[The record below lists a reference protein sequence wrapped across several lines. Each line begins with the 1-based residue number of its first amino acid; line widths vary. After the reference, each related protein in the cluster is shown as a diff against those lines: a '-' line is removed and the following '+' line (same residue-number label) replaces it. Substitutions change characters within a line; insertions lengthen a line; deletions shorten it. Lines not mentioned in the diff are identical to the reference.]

1 MNILYAGTPNSSAE
15 ILKYLAQNDSI
26 NVKGVITQPDK
37 AGKRGKK
44 LNDSP
49 VSLMA
54 NSYDLDLFKPHKLNN
69 KDFKEK
75 IKILEVDFLIVV
87 AYGKILP
94 KWLLQLPSVSSINIH
109 FSLLPKYR
117 GASPIQSALL
127 NGDKE
132 TGITFIEM
140 SEKLDSGNIISTEKT
155 KIFKDDNKVKLE
167 TRLTGMSIK
176 KINNVLIESAKQNK
190 SSIKQDD
197 SNASYCQKIL
207 KVDSITNF
215 NDTSINIFNKFRAFI
230 EWPGLAFYHND
241 TLIKIHGLEVLD
253 RINTNKPGTIYKFDS
268 TGLYI
273 NTIDSVI
280 VITHLQLPNRNIIS
294 SSDAFNSYKD
304 FFR

>member
-15 ILKYLAQNDSI
+15 ILKYLVQNDSI
-26 NVKGVITQPDK
+26 KVKGVITQPDK
-37 AGKRGKK
+37 TGKRGKK

-54 NSYDLDLFKPHKLNN
+54 NSYDLDLFKPDKLND

-75 IKILEVDFLIVV
+75 IETLEVDFLIVV

-94 KWLLQLPSVSSINIH
+94 RWLLELPSVSSINVH

-155 KIFKDDNKVKLE
+155 KIFKDDNKIKLE

-197 SNASYCQKIL
+197 SSASYCQKIL

-215 NDTSINIFNKFRAFI
+215 NDTAINIFNKFRAFI

-253 RINTNKPGTIYKFDS
+253 QINTNKPGTIYKFDS

>member
-15 ILKYLAQNDSI
+15 ILKCLAQNDSI

-94 KWLLQLPSVSSINIH
+94 NWLLELPSVSSINIH

-155 KIFKDDNKVKLE
+155 KIFMDDNKVKLE

-253 RINTNKPGTIYKFDS
+253 QINTDKPGTIYKFDS

>member
-253 RINTNKPGTIYKFDS
+253 QINTDKPGTIYKFDS
-268 TGLYI
+268 TGLFI

>member
-15 ILKYLAQNDSI
+15 ILKCLAQNDSI

-94 KWLLQLPSVSSINIH
+94 KWLLELPSVSSINIH

-155 KIFKDDNKVKLE
+155 KIFMDDNKVKLE

-253 RINTNKPGTIYKFDS
+253 QINTNKPGTIYKFDS

-280 VITHLQLPNRNIIS
+280 AVSYTHLR
-294 SSDAFNSYKD
+294 AHET
-304 FFR
+304 

>member
-1 MNILYAGTPNSSAE
+1 MNILFAGTPNSSAK
-15 ILKYLAQNDSI
+15 ILKCLVKSTSI
-26 NVKGVITQPDK
+26 RVKGVITQPDK
-37 AGKRGKK
+37 AGKRSKK
-44 LNDSP
+44 LNESP

-54 NSYDLDLFKPHKLNN
+54 NSYDLDLFKPDKLEN

-75 IKILEVDFLIVV
+75 IEILEIDFLIVV

-94 KWLLQLPSVSSINIH
+94 RWLLELPSVSSINIH

-127 NGDKE
+127 NGDRE

-155 KIFKDDNKVKLE
+155 KIFEDDNKIKLE
-167 TRLTGMSIK
+167 SRLTGMSIK
-176 KINNVLIESAKQNK
+176 KINSVLIDLSKQNK

-197 SNASYCQKIL
+197 SRASYCQKIL
-207 KVDSITNF
+207 KDDSITNF
-215 NDTSINIFNKFRAFI
+215 NDTAKNILNKFKAFI
-230 EWPGLAFYHND
+230 QWPGLAFYHND
-241 TLIKIHGLEVLD
+241 TLIKIHGLKVLD
-253 RINTNKPGTIYKFDS
+253 QINTNKPGTIYKFDG

-273 NTIDSVI
+273 NTTDSVI

>member
-26 NVKGVITQPDK
+26 KVKGVITQPDK

-94 KWLLQLPSVSSINIH
+94 KWLLELPSVSSINIH

-155 KIFKDDNKVKLE
+155 KIFMDDNKVKLE
-167 TRLTGMSIK
+167 TRLTDMSIK
-176 KINNVLIESAKQNK
+176 KINNVLIELAKQNK

-253 RINTNKPGTIYKFDS
+253 QINTDKPGTIYKFDS

>member
-94 KWLLQLPSVSSINIH
+94 KWLLELPSVSSINIH

-155 KIFKDDNKVKLE
+155 KIFMDDNKVKLE
-167 TRLTGMSIK
+167 TRLTDMSIK
-176 KINNVLIESAKQNK
+176 KINNVLIELAKQNK

-197 SNASYCQKIL
+197 SNATYCQKIL

-253 RINTNKPGTIYKFDS
+253 QINTDKPGTIYKFDS

>member
-15 ILKYLAQNDSI
+15 ILKSLVKNSSI
-26 NVKGVITQPDK
+26 DIKGVITQPDK

-44 LNDSP
+44 LDESP
-49 VSLMA
+49 VSLLA
-54 NSYDLDLFKPHKLNN
+54 NSYDLDLFKPETLN
-69 KDFKEK
+69 DECFKEK
-75 IKILEVDFLIVV
+75 IKILEIDFLIVV

-127 NGDKE
+127 SGDKE

-140 SEKLDSGNIISTEKT
+140 SERLDSGDIISAEKT
-155 KIFKDDNKVKLE
+155 KICVDDNKIKLE
-167 TRLTGMSIK
+167 ARLTCLSIE
-176 KINNVLIESAKQNK
+176 KINEVLVDLIKQNK
-190 SSIKQDD
+190 TLVKQNDL
-197 SNASYCQKIL
+197 NASYCQKIL
-207 KVDSITNF
+207 KIDSITNF
-215 NDTSINIFNKFRAFI
+215 NDTAKNIFNRFRAFI

-241 TLIKIHGLEVLD
+241 TLIKIHGLELLNQ
-253 RINTNKPGTIYKFDS
+253 INTGEPGTIYKFDS
-268 TGLYI
+268 DGLYI
-273 NTIDSVI
+273 NTSDSVI

-294 SSDAFNSYKD
+294 SSDAFNSYKE

>member
-75 IKILEVDFLIVV
+75 IEILDVDFLIVV

-94 KWLLQLPSVSSINIH
+94 KWLLELPSVSSINIH

-155 KIFKDDNKVKLE
+155 KIFMDDNKVKLE

-253 RINTNKPGTIYKFDS
+253 QINTDKPGTIHKFDS

>member
-15 ILKYLAQNDSI
+15 ILKYLVQNDSI
-26 NVKGVITQPDK
+26 KVKGVITQPDK
-37 AGKRGKK
+37 TGKRGKK

-54 NSYDLDLFKPHKLNN
+54 NSYDLDLFKPDKLND

-75 IKILEVDFLIVV
+75 IETLEVDFLIVV

-94 KWLLQLPSVSSINIH
+94 RWLLELPSVSSINVH

-155 KIFKDDNKVKLE
+155 KIFKDDNKIKLE

-176 KINNVLIESAKQNK
+176 KTNSVLIDSAKQNK

-197 SNASYCQKIL
+197 SSASYCQKIL

-215 NDTSINIFNKFRAFI
+215 NDTAINIFNKFRAFI

-253 RINTNKPGTIYKFDS
+253 QINTNKPGTIYKFDS

>member
-94 KWLLQLPSVSSINIH
+94 KWLLELPSVSSINIH

-155 KIFKDDNKVKLE
+155 KIFMDDNKVKLE

-176 KINNVLIESAKQNK
+176 KINSVLIESARQNK

-230 EWPGLAFYHND
+230 EWPGLAFYHNN

-253 RINTNKPGTIYKFDS
+253 QINTDKPGTIYKFDS

>member
-94 KWLLQLPSVSSINIH
+94 KWLLELPSVSSINIH

-140 SEKLDSGNIISTEKT
+140 SEKLDSGDIISTEKT
-155 KIFKDDNKVKLE
+155 KIFMDDNKVKLE

-253 RINTNKPGTIYKFDS
+253 QINTDKPGTIYKFDS

>member
-15 ILKYLAQNDSI
+15 ILKCLAQNDSI

-94 KWLLQLPSVSSINIH
+94 KWLLELPSISSINIH

-155 KIFKDDNKVKLE
+155 KIFMDDNKVKLE

-253 RINTNKPGTIYKFDS
+253 QINTDKPGTIHKFDS

>member
-26 NVKGVITQPDK
+26 KVKGVITQPDK

-94 KWLLQLPSVSSINIH
+94 KWLLELPSVSSINIH

-155 KIFKDDNKVKLE
+155 KIFMDDNKVKLE

-197 SNASYCQKIL
+197 SNASYCQRIL

-253 RINTNKPGTIYKFDS
+253 QINTDKPGTIYKFDS

>member
-26 NVKGVITQPDK
+26 KIKGVITQPDK

-44 LNDSP
+44 LNGSP

-54 NSYDLDLFKPHKLNN
+54 NSYDLDLFKPHKLND

-75 IKILEVDFLIVV
+75 IEILEVDFLVVV

-94 KWLLQLPSVSSINIH
+94 KWLLELPSVSSINIH

-155 KIFKDDNKVKLE
+155 KIFMDDNKVKLE

-176 KINNVLIESAKQNK
+176 KINNVLIESTKQNK
-190 SSIKQDD
+190 SSTKQDD

-207 KVDSITNF
+207 KGDSITNF

-253 RINTNKPGTIYKFDS
+253 QINTNKPGTIYKFDS

>member
-75 IKILEVDFLIVV
+75 IKILKVDFLIVV

-94 KWLLQLPSVSSINIH
+94 KWLLELPSVSSINIH

-155 KIFKDDNKVKLE
+155 KIFMDDNKVKLE

-253 RINTNKPGTIYKFDS
+253 QINTNKPGTIHKFDS

>member
-94 KWLLQLPSVSSINIH
+94 KWLLELPSVSSINIH

-155 KIFKDDNKVKLE
+155 KIFMDDNKVKLE

-253 RINTNKPGTIYKFDS
+253 QINTDIPGTIYKFDS

>member
-26 NVKGVITQPDK
+26 KVKGVITQPDK

-54 NSYDLDLFKPHKLNN
+54 NSYDLDLFKPHKLND

-75 IKILEVDFLIVV
+75 IEILEVDFLVVV

-94 KWLLQLPSVSSINIH
+94 KWLLELPSVSSINIH

-155 KIFKDDNKVKLE
+155 KIFMDDNKVKLE

-176 KINNVLIESAKQNK
+176 KINNVLIESTKQNK
-190 SSIKQDD
+190 SSTKQDD

-207 KVDSITNF
+207 KGDSITNF

-253 RINTNKPGTIYKFDS
+253 QINTNKPGTIYKFDS

>member
-268 TGLYI
+268 TGLYV

>member
-26 NVKGVITQPDK
+26 KVKGVITQPDK

-94 KWLLQLPSVSSINIH
+94 KWLLELPSVSSINIH

-155 KIFKDDNKVKLE
+155 KIFMDDNKVKLE
-167 TRLTGMSIK
+167 TRLTDMSIK

-253 RINTNKPGTIYKFDS
+253 QINTNKPGTIYKFDS
-268 TGLYI
+268 TGLFI

>member
-54 NSYDLDLFKPHKLNN
+54 NSYNLDLFKPHKLNN

-75 IKILEVDFLIVV
+75 IKILDVDFLIVV

-94 KWLLQLPSVSSINIH
+94 KWLLELPSISSINIH

-140 SEKLDSGNIISTEKT
+140 SEKLDSGDIISTEKT
-155 KIFKDDNKVKLE
+155 KIFMDDNKVKLE

-176 KINNVLIESAKQNK
+176 KINNVLIESAKQRN

-253 RINTNKPGTIYKFDS
+253 QINTDKPGTIYKFDS

-294 SSDAFNSYKD
+294 SNDAFNSYKD

>member
-15 ILKYLAQNDSI
+15 ILKYLAQKDSI

-94 KWLLQLPSVSSINIH
+94 KWLLELPSVSSINIH

-155 KIFKDDNKVKLE
+155 KIFMDDNKVKLE

-190 SSIKQDD
+190 PSIKQDD
-197 SNASYCQKIL
+197 LNASYCKKIL

-253 RINTNKPGTIYKFDS
+253 QINTDKPGTIYKFDS

>member
-155 KIFKDDNKVKLE
+155 KIFMDDNKVKLE

-253 RINTNKPGTIYKFDS
+253 QINTDKPGTIYKFDS

>member
-1 MNILYAGTPNSSAE
+1 M
-15 ILKYLAQNDSI
+15 
-26 NVKGVITQPDK
+26 
-37 AGKRGKK
+37 
-44 LNDSP
+44 
-49 VSLMA
+49 
-54 NSYDLDLFKPHKLNN
+54 
-69 KDFKEK
+69 
-75 IKILEVDFLIVV
+75 
-87 AYGKILP
+87 
-94 KWLLQLPSVSSINIH
+94 
-109 FSLLPKYR
+109 
-117 GASPIQSALL
+117 
-127 NGDKE
+127 
-132 TGITFIEM
+132 
-140 SEKLDSGNIISTEKT
+140 
-155 KIFKDDNKVKLE
+155 DDNKVKLE

-197 SNASYCQKIL
+197 SSASYCQKIL

-253 RINTNKPGTIYKFDS
+253 QINTDKPGIIYKFDS

-280 VITHLQLPNRNIIS
+280 VITYLQLPNRNIIS

>member
-94 KWLLQLPSVSSINIH
+94 KWLLELPSVSSINIH

-155 KIFKDDNKVKLE
+155 KIFMDDNKVKLE

>member
-26 NVKGVITQPDK
+26 KVKGVITQPDK

-94 KWLLQLPSVSSINIH
+94 KWLLELPSVSSINIH

-155 KIFKDDNKVKLE
+155 KIFMDDNKVKLE

-197 SNASYCQKIL
+197 SNASYCQRIL

-253 RINTNKPGTIYKFDS
+253 QINTDKPGTIHKFDS

>member
-15 ILKYLAQNDSI
+15 ILKCLAQNDSI

-54 NSYDLDLFKPHKLNN
+54 NSYDLNLFKPHKLNN

-75 IKILEVDFLIVV
+75 IEILEVDFLIVV

-94 KWLLQLPSVSSINIH
+94 KWLLELPSVSSINIH

-155 KIFKDDNKVKLE
+155 KIFMDDNKVKLE

-253 RINTNKPGTIYKFDS
+253 QINTNKPGTIYKFDS

>member
-69 KDFKEK
+69 EDFKEK

-94 KWLLQLPSVSSINIH
+94 KWLLELPSVSSINIH

-155 KIFKDDNKVKLE
+155 KIFMDDNKVKLE

-253 RINTNKPGTIYKFDS
+253 QINTNKPGTIYKFDS

>member
-15 ILKYLAQNDSI
+15 ILKSLIENSSI

-44 LNDSP
+44 LDESP
-49 VSLMA
+49 VSLLA
-54 NSYDLDLFKPHKLNN
+54 NSYDLALFKPETLN
-69 KDFKEK
+69 DACFKEK
-75 IKILEVDFLIVV
+75 IEILEIDFLIVV

-94 KWLLQLPSVSSINIH
+94 KWLLELPSLSSINIH

-127 NGDKE
+127 SGEKE

-140 SEKLDSGNIISTEKT
+140 SEKLDTGDIISAEKT
-155 KIFKDDNKVKLE
+155 KICEDDNKIKLE
-167 TRLTGMSIK
+167 ARLTRLSIK
-176 KINNVLIESAKQNK
+176 KINEVLRDLTKQKKTLIKQNNA
-190 SSIKQDD
+190 S
-197 SNASYCQKIL
+197 ASYCQKIL

-215 NDTSINIFNKFRAFI
+215 NDTAKNIFNRFRAFI
-230 EWPGLAFYHND
+230 EWPGLAFYYND
-241 TLIKIHGLEVLD
+241 TLIKIHGLELLEQ
-253 RINTNKPGTIYKFDS
+253 INTGEPGTIYKFNND
-268 TGLYI
+268 GLFI
-273 NTIDSVI
+273 NTCDSVV

-294 SSDAFNSYKD
+294 SRDAFNSYKE

>member
-15 ILKYLAQNDSI
+15 ILKSLVKNSSI
-26 NVKGVITQPDK
+26 DIKGVITQPDK

-44 LNDSP
+44 LDESP
-49 VSLMA
+49 VSLLA
-54 NSYDLDLFKPHKLNN
+54 NSYDLDLFKPETLN
-69 KDFKEK
+69 DECFKEK
-75 IKILEVDFLIVV
+75 IEILEIDFLIVV

-127 NGDKE
+127 SGDKE

-140 SEKLDSGNIISTEKT
+140 SEKLDSGDIISAEKT
-155 KIFKDDNKVKLE
+155 KICVDDNKIKLE
-167 TRLTGMSIK
+167 ARLTCLSIE
-176 KINNVLIESAKQNK
+176 KINEVLVDLIKQNK
-190 SSIKQDD
+190 TLVKQNDL
-197 SNASYCQKIL
+197 NASYCQKIL
-207 KVDSITNF
+207 KIDSITNF
-215 NDTSINIFNKFRAFI
+215 NDTAKNIFNRFKAFI

-241 TLIKIHGLEVLD
+241 TLIKIHGLELLD
-253 RINTNKPGTIYKFDS
+253 HINTGEPGTIYKFDS
-268 TGLYI
+268 DGLYI
-273 NTIDSVI
+273 NTSDSVI

-294 SSDAFNSYKD
+294 SRDAFNSYKE

>member
-94 KWLLQLPSVSSINIH
+94 KWLLELPSVSSINIH

-155 KIFKDDNKVKLE
+155 KIFKDDNKIKLE

-253 RINTNKPGTIYKFDS
+253 QINTDKPGTIYKFDS

>member
-94 KWLLQLPSVSSINIH
+94 KWLLELPSVSSINIH

-155 KIFKDDNKVKLE
+155 KIFMDDNKVKLE

-176 KINNVLIESAKQNK
+176 KINNVLIDSAKQNK

-253 RINTNKPGTIYKFDS
+253 QINTDKPGTIYKFDS

>member
-26 NVKGVITQPDK
+26 KVKGVITQPDK

-94 KWLLQLPSVSSINIH
+94 KWLLELPSVSSINIH

-155 KIFKDDNKVKLE
+155 KIFMDDNKVKLE

-241 TLIKIHGLEVLD
+241 TLIKIHGLEVLNQ
-253 RINTNKPGTIYKFDS
+253 INTDKPGTIYKFDS

>member
-54 NSYDLDLFKPHKLNN
+54 NSYDLDLFKPDKLNK

-75 IKILEVDFLIVV
+75 IEILEVDFLIVV

-94 KWLLQLPSVSSINIH
+94 KWLLELPSVSSINIH

-155 KIFKDDNKVKLE
+155 KIFMDDNKVKLE

-197 SNASYCQKIL
+197 SNASYCQRIL

-253 RINTNKPGTIYKFDS
+253 QINTDKPGTIYKFDS

>member
-54 NSYDLDLFKPHKLNN
+54 NSYDLDVFKPHKLNN

-94 KWLLQLPSVSSINIH
+94 KWLLELPSVSSINIH

-140 SEKLDSGNIISTEKT
+140 SEKLDSGNIISSEKT
-155 KIFKDDNKVKLE
+155 NIFMDDNKVKLE

-176 KINNVLIESAKQNK
+176 KISNVLIESAKQNN

-197 SNASYCQKIL
+197 SSASYCQKIL

-253 RINTNKPGTIYKFDS
+253 QINTDKPGTIHKFDS